1 MPHESLLKIHA
12 ILVQTY
18 DITVQY
24 APEISLANQ

>member
-12 ILVQTY
+12 ILVQKC
-18 DITVQY
+18 DIAVQY